1 MVFKKKHNN
10 SNDIELV
17 PLKSINNNYELDIIK
32 SILDDNNIPY
42 IVKEYGPGGHMK
54 IIGGETTIYGTEIL
68 VEKSTYEQA
77 KDLLDQ
83 MTFEE

>member
-1 MVFKKKHNN
+1 MVFKKKRNK
-10 SNDIELV
+10 SNEIELV

-42 IVKEYGPGGHMK
+42 IVKEYGAGGYMR
-54 IIGGETTIYGTEIL
+54 IIGGDTSIYRTDIL